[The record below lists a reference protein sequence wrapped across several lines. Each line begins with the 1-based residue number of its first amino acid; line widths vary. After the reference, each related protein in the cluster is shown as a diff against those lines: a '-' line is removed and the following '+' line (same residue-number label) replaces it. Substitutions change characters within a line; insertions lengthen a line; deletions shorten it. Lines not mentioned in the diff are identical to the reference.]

1 MTMVGQKCGFNKKD
15 HQSQCLHIGTLK
27 VLELRLRFKNLKRLR
42 MSIKYFNQPWMVAL
56 IDFGATQNNF
66 SFEGLVQKTD
76 TNTLKAANISVTG
89 MKWNLIDLPS
99 YHTNRPKERGFL
111 RSKQPLYH

>member
-15 HQSQCLHIGTLK
+15 HQSQCLDIETLK
-27 VLELRLRFKNLKRLR
+27 VLELRLGFKDLKRLG

-56 IDFGATQNNF
+56 IDFGATQNYF

-76 TNTLKAANISVTG
+76 TNDLKS
-89 MKWNLIDLPS
+89 S
-99 YHTNRPKERGFL
+99 
-111 RSKQPLYH
+111 